1 MPSLWSDSHLG
12 QQKGQQFVWQ
22 EALIAL
28 KKGRGIMASII
39 PNTKNGKI
47 VSYKFKACVGRDEL
61 GKQVFK
67 CTTWKIP
74 DGLAA
79 SRVER
84 AAQRAADSW
93 ERQAKEA
100 YELDLLNPERVRQRE
115 IDKKRTD
122 FSLFV
127 QEVWYP
133 ICVGDGNHKPTT
145 MDFYKNISNV
155 ICEYFSG
162 KALQRI
168 SSTDIDKYL
177 IYLHTQH
184 KTKQGKSFSPKTI
197 RHHYSTLGYIF
208 SFALNKEFITKNPME
223 KVTCPKKPRNKV
235 DALSPDQAR
244 EFFSLLETCPL
255 DFRCMLSLL
264 ITTGIRRGELM
275 GLQWGDIDFKRSL
288 LSVNRNVTY
297 TPASGIVVDTPKTE
311 CSVRQIPL
319 MPFVH
324 GTLKA
329 LYELTP
335 HCQNDYLFP
344 KDGNPALARDPNSVT
359 RRVKRFMKNNGLP
372 DLSPHDLRHSCATLL
387 LSSGADIKSVQA
399 ILGHTDASTTLNF
412 YVRAD
417 INQMQ
422 TATNKLAAA
431 FNL

>member
-1 MPSLWSDSHLG
+1 
-12 QQKGQQFVWQ
+12 
-22 EALIAL
+22 
-28 KKGRGIMASII
+28 
-39 PNTKNGKI
+39 
-47 VSYKFKACVGRDEL
+47 
-61 GKQVFK
+61 
-67 CTTWKIP
+67 
-74 DGLAA
+74 
-79 SRVER
+79 
-84 AAQRAADSW
+84 
-93 ERQAKEA
+93 
-100 YELDLLNPERVRQRE
+100 
-115 IDKKRTD
+115 
-122 FSLFV
+122 
-127 QEVWYP
+127 
-133 ICVGDGNHKPTT
+133 
-145 MDFYKNISNV
+145 
-155 ICEYFSG
+155 
-162 KALQRI
+162 
-168 SSTDIDKYL
+168 
-177 IYLHTQH
+177 
-184 KTKQGKSFSPKTI
+184 
-197 RHHYSTLGYIF
+197 
-208 SFALNKEFITKNPME
+208 ME

-275 GLQWGDIDFKRSL
+275 GLQWGEIDFKRSL

-319 MPFVH
+319 MPFVLD
-324 GTLKA
+324 TLKD
-329 LYELTP
+329 LYAAAP
-335 HCQNDYLFP
+335 HRENDYLFP

-422 TATNKLAAA
+422 NATNKLAAA